1 MKKIAISS
9 LAAIFLLSSITSCET
24 MDSRSYLGTMAG
36 AEIGGTIGEAIGW
49 LSTSRHDGPG
59 KAMLGSIIGTVAGA
73 AIGNVLTSP
82 KSKKEAKA
90 ERYNDYNDYN
100 NYSSGRSN
108 DYGDYQTGGG
118 YDSYDYNNYSS
129 RQSKKSRKYQDNSYT
144 SNNGMLT
151 ISKVS
156 YQDEDGDGRISRYE
170 TVNVIYEVTN
180 DGQSTATVTL
190 SVDDPDN
197 SRNFAFSPSNTI
209 DMRPG
214 ETVRYKAK
222 VFCKSKP
229 SSGFTNVRVYARS
242 QTAGAASSSVRI
254 PYQK

>member
-9 LAAIFLLSSITSCET
+9 LAALFLLSSITSCET

-36 AEIGGTIGEAIGW
+36 AEIGGTIGEALGW
-49 LSTSRHDGPG
+49 MSTSRHDGPG

-90 ERYNDYNDYN
+90 KRYDEYSDYNDY
-100 NYSSGRSN
+100 SSQRRE
-108 DYGDYQTGGG
+108 DYNDYQTGGG
-118 YDSYDYNNYSS
+118 YDSYNNNYNSS
-129 RQSKKSRKYQDNSYT
+129 RQTKKNRKDQDNSYAY
-144 SNNGMLT
+144 NNGMLT

-180 DGQSTATVTL
+180 HGQSSANVVL
-190 SVDDPDN
+190 SVDDPEN
-197 SRNFAFSPSNTI
+197 GRHFAFSPSNSV

-222 VFCKSKP
+222 IFCKSKP
-229 SSGFTNVRVYARS
+229 SSGYANVRVYARS